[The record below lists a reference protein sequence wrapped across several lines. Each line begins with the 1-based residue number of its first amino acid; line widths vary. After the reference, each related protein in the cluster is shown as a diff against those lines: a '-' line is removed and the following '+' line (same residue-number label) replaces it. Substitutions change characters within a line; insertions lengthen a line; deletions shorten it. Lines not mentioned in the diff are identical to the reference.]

1 MISNSM
7 TYVLKSTQPC
17 NFSFDKPG
25 DMQPGGR
32 PLLPLYTP
40 LYKQHNDFFKILIW
54 SAGISIVLSQFRKK
68 KFKQKTKDASW
79 ACKGLRER
87 YIDFESLGNNF
98 SVWLRVQNMITV
110 SEGYVPSVKADLLK
124 FCVRQQQ
131 GFTDLIEN
139 KITSL
144 ASDET
149 QFGLI
154 VKFSITR
161 KQWNLIHGT
170 SFQTEGA
177 CHSWH
182 KQWSNKRRL

>member
-1 MISNSM
+1 MFEICICVDLVRQVWMISNSM

-131 GFTDLIEN
+131 DLPIWL
-139 KITSL
+139 KIKL
-144 ASDET
+144 PAWPVMKHNL
-149 QFGLI
+149 GL
-154 VKFSITR
+154 
-161 KQWNLIHGT
+161 LL
-170 SFQTEGA
+170 SFQSLGNNET
-177 CHSWH
+177 
-182 KQWSNKRRL
+182 